1 MSGLPY
7 FLLALPIVDLAL
19 SHPDAGDLM
28 LSLWFLSIAWRRGW
42 MRW

>member
-1 MSGLPY
+1 MSSLPY
-7 FLLALPIVDLAL
+7 FLLMLPVIDLAV
-19 SHPDAGDLM
+19 SNPNAADLM